1 MRDTRKQERLRRL
14 VMGAQLAAA
23 RVVAS
28 LFVEPGTTG
37 RNLDADAPWKQCS
50 TRTRAALLLTQ
61 GSMAAERARVQGATT
76 QPFGMVVLMQG
87 RIESHDEWE
96 KMAAAAPR
104 GRVIDAVPVR
114 EAVLRGPRALGE
126 GAQELR
132 ADVRQET
139 AAQVEAKA
147 KGEVT

>member
-1 MRDTRKQERLRRL
+1 MRDTRKDERLRKL
-14 VMGAQLAAA
+14 VMSAQLAAA

-28 LFVEPGTTG
+28 LFVEPGTAG

-76 QPFGMVVLMQG
+76 QVFGMVLMQG

-104 GRVIDAVPVR
+104 GRVIDAVPV
-114 EAVLRGPRALGE
+114 EQTVLRGPRALGE

-132 ADVRQET
+132 ADLRQE
-139 AAQVEAKA
+139 AGAQAPPAAKA
-147 KGEVT
+147 EVT

>member
-1 MRDTRKQERLRRL
+1 MRDQRKDERLRRL
-14 VMGAQLAAA
+14 VVGAQLAAA

-28 LFVEPGTTG
+28 LFVPPGTAG
-37 RNLDADAPWKQCS
+37 RNADADEPWKQCS

-61 GSMAAERARVQGATT
+61 GAMAAERAKQQGATT
-76 QPFGMVVLMQG
+76 QVFGMVLMQG

-104 GRVIDAVPVR
+104 GKVIDAVPR
-114 EAVLRGPRALGE
+114 EVLQRGPRALGE

-132 ADVRQET
+132 ADLREEGAE
-139 AAQVEAKA
+139 AATKA
-147 KGEVT
+147 KGQVT